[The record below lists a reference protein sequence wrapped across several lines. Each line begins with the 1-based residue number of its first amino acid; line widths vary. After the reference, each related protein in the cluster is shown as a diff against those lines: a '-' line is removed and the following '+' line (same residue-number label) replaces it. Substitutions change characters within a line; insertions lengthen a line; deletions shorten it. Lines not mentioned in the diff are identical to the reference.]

1 GRRGPAGRA
10 STQRQQRSRG
20 ELVGGDQPRAEAA
33 GAREVLAGGP
43 LDGVALPVA
52 HRAVVV
58 AAVAG
63 DVIPGILLGNPP
75 SGPADDDRDLRLVV
89 EVLRLARPQERLLVA
104 HLRLGEAQEQRRLLG
119 LVAPGLLAVLFVV
132 EADAGDLAGI

>member
-1 GRRGPAGRA
+1 AAR
-10 STQRQQRSRG
+10 QREQRSRRD
-20 ELVGGDQPRAEAA
+20 LVGGDHPRAETASA
-33 GAREVLAGGP
+33 GEVLAGGP

-75 SGPADDDRDLRLVV
+75 SGPADDDRDLGLVV
-89 EVLRLARPQERLLVA
+89 EVLRLARPQDRLLVA
-104 HLRLGEAQEQRRLLG
+104 HLRFGKAQKQLRLLG
-119 LVAPGLLAVLFVV
+119 LVAPDLVALLLAL
-132 EADAGDLAGI
+132 EAD